1 MIKKYK
7 WKCRLLVINTT
18 TYSDPRYI
26 NTKKIY
32 QKKIKEFHKRSVKFL
47 TNKTKNNS
55 FSIDL
60 VGFDG
65 QRKGTFKFLN
75 FKKIFEI
82 IDKMPISKSMALKKI
97 KPINLSLYSDYNP
110 KTTTQGLGF
119 KNKEKALFTVNKI
132 KNRDLKYQ
140 VNVVATMLGR
150 AKKHPNKTKEMNAAI
165 KVFNKW
171 MKNYKKNKS

>member
-7 WKCRLLVINTT
+7 WKCRLLVVNTT
-18 TYSDPRYI
+18 TYTDPRYV

-32 QKKIKEFHKRSVKFL
+32 QKKIKEFHKRSVKVL
-47 TNKTKNNS
+47 TNKTKNNN

-60 VGFDG
+60 IGFDG
-65 QRKGTFKFLN
+65 KRKGSFKQFN
-75 FKKIFEI
+75 FKKILNI
-82 IDKMPISKSMALKKI
+82 IDKMPISNSLEQKRI
-97 KPINLSLYSDYNP
+97 NPINLSLYSDYDP

-119 KNKEKALFTVNKI
+119 KDKEKALYTVNKI

-171 MKNYKKNKS
+171 MKNYKKVKL

>member
-7 WKCRLLVINTT
+7 WKCRLLVVNTT
-18 TYSDPRYI
+18 TYTDPRYVH
-26 NTKKIY
+26 TKKIY
-32 QKKIKEFHKRSVKFL
+32 QKKIKGFHKRSVKVL
-47 TNKTKNNS
+47 VNKTKKNS

-60 VGFDG
+60 IGFDG
-65 QRKGTFKFLN
+65 QRKGSFKYLN
-75 FKKIFEI
+75 FKKIFDI
-82 IDKMPISKSMALKKI
+82 IDKMPISKSLEKKKI

-119 KNKEKALFTVNKI
+119 KNKEKALYTVNKI
-132 KNRDLKYQ
+132 KSRDLKYQ

-171 MKNYKKNKS
+171 MENYKKNKL